1 MSPLFF
7 SHVLRVAGVRVLGRD
22 EAAVVYGADTGA
34 SEHLPSGALQ
44 VKEVDA
50 IPQILALANQYKVPL
65 WPISGGRNF
74 GYGTALPVDS
84 RSYILDLS
92 QLRRVHID
100 VNSATALIEPG
111 VTQADLHA
119 AIVKSGAKLLV
130 PTTGVGPNGNILGNA
145 LDGGYGLTPITDHF
159 NALTELEGYWGNG
172 IEFRHSYRDMGCAE
186 MAKRWNAGTGASW
199 MGLLRQGNVGI
210 VTKARVQL
218 ARAPEATRILVF
230 EWKSNENFIASQ
242 AALNSLTE
250 DIPGIGGIIMM
261 NDCRILS
268 TQIDTPL
275 VSPLTGEQRQLHLQQ
290 LAKQRKISPWTG
302 LGTLYGSRASVAG
315 AVRDIRRRL
324 PLCRVWSF
332 SPQHI
337 RHLQRVMDYLPQWG
351 FASLRRHFGALVNT
365 LGTVEGFPIVAFLKI
380 AYALDP
386 CAKKLD
392 VHSHPAKD
400 GAGILWYAPLVPF
413 TAIEVERYR
422 QVMSR
427 CLLEHGFDPL
437 LAVTSRSSRS
447 LSGTIPLL
455 FDRKNPDDV
464 ARAKHCYR
472 ALVKVGLENGWP
484 PYRLGVDYMD
494 MIACPAESPSAQVQ
508 RLLKNALDENSIIA
522 PGRYE
527 HTKLAETL
535 VDIPAVDLPVV
546 DLPVVE
552 LPSIELHATET
563 HQAFKMGNLPEK
575 RNTGEK
581 RNREEQTTNAL

>member
-1 MSPLFF
+1 MNPSFY
-7 SHVLRVAGVRVLGRD
+7 SEVLRIAGVRILSRD
-22 EAAVVYGADTGA
+22 EAANFYGADTGA
-34 SEHLPSGALQ
+34 SERLPSGALQ
-44 VKEVDA
+44 VREVDA
-50 IPQILALANQYKVPL
+50 VAAILTLANRYKIPL

-74 GYGTALPVDS
+74 GYGTSLPVDS

-100 VNSATALIEPG
+100 VHSATALIEPG

-119 AIVKSGAKLLV
+119 AIAKSGAKLLV

-159 NALTELEGYWGNG
+159 NAITELEGYWGNG
-172 IEFRHSYRDMGCAE
+172 IEFRHSYRDLGCAE
-186 MAKRWNAGTGASW
+186 MAKRWNPGTGASW
-199 MGLLRQGNVGI
+199 MGLLRQGNFGI

-230 EWKSNENFIASQ
+230 EWKNHADFIASQ
-242 AALNSLTE
+242 APLNSLTE

-275 VSPLTGEQRQLHLQQ
+275 VNSLKGDERQDYLQT
-290 LAKQRKISPWTG
+290 LARQRKILPWTG
-302 LGTLYGSRASVAG
+302 LGTLYGSHAAVAG

-332 SPQHI
+332 SPQQI
-337 RHLQRVMDYLPQWG
+337 RRLQILLSYFPQWG
-351 FASLRRHFGALVNT
+351 FSSLRRHFGALVNT

-392 VHSHPAKD
+392 IHSHPARD

-413 TAIEVERYR
+413 AASEVDRYCE
-422 QVMSR
+422 VMR
-427 CLLEHGFDPL
+427 ACLLQHGFDPL

-447 LSGTIPLL
+447 LSATIPLL
-455 FDRKNPDDV
+455 FDRTNPEDV
-464 ARAKHCYR
+464 VRAKHCYR
-472 ALVKVGLENGWP
+472 ALVKAGLENGWP
-484 PYRLGVDYMD
+484 PYRLGIDYMD

-508 RLLKNALDENSIIA
+508 HLLKKALDENAIIA

-527 HTKLAETL
+527 HAQPVAMEMETGFAEAPIAETP
-535 VDIPAVDLPVV
+535 IA
-546 DLPVVE
+546 
-552 LPSIELHATET
+552 ET
-563 HQAFKMGNLPEK
+563 HALPTWQFMPSPKMPATMSKEK
-575 RNTGEK
+575 AE
-581 RNREEQTTNAL
+581 ADAV